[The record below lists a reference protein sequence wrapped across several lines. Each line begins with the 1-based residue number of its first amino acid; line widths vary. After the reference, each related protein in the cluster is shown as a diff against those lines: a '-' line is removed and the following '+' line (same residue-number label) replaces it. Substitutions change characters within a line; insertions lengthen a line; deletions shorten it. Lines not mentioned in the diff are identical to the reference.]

1 MMLQELPPL
10 HSGEEMQGISNL
22 AHLLEGIV
30 IGVAAVVMIVE
41 SRRRLRGQGGT
52 YAWPLLLF
60 GAAIFLL
67 GYLLVPHHGLELAR
81 TQWHWVF
88 GDPQQRQHLLLSA
101 LIALGS
107 GGELLY
113 RSRPTQFRK
122 LAWAWPATT
131 IIAGILFIVHTQH
144 GTSEAVARATA
155 VHRVLGSVLVLA
167 GVMRGVS
174 SVKQASRGAWEL
186 AAGTALLAAAILL
199 LVYREPPGAYT
210 PNNSSG
216 HSQHR

>member
-1 MMLQELPPL
+1 MMLQQLPPL

-22 AHLLEGIV
+22 AHVLEGIV
-30 IGVAAVVMIVE
+30 IGVAAVVMIAE

-60 GAAIFLL
+60 GAGIFLL
-67 GYLLVPHHGLELAR
+67 GYLLVPHHGLELAQ

-101 LIALGS
+101 LIAMGA
-107 GGELLY
+107 GGELLH
-113 RSRPTQFRK
+113 RSRPLHFPK
-122 LAWAWPATT
+122 FAWAWPASTMLV
-131 IIAGILFIVHTQH
+131 GILFLVHEQH

-155 VHRVLGSVLVLA
+155 IHRALGTLLILA
-167 GVMRGVS
+167 GVLRATS
-174 SVKQASRGAWEL
+174 SIKQTSRAAWEL
-186 AAGTALLAAAILL
+186 AAGAALLAAAILL
-199 LVYREPPGAYT
+199 IVYREPPGAYT
-210 PNNSSG
+210 PGSSAT